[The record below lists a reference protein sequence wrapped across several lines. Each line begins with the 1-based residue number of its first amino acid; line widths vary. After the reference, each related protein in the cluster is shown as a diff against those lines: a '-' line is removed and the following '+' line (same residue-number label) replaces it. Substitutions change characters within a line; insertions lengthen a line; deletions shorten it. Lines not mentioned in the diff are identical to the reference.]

1 MSQLF
6 YLKECSSTNDE
17 ISKFLLY
24 ENSDFVALHTFNQT
38 RGRGQYG
45 NTWSSAAEK
54 NLAYTLAVKAENF
67 QLSGFM
73 FNYYTAIVIRDF
85 LANLTANNT
94 KIKWPNDI
102 ILKNKKI
109 VGILIEKKKI
119 NQNNYFI
126 IGAGFN
132 VLQEKFDE
140 ISNAGS
146 ILTQTGKYF
155 DLNEFTLALHN
166 DLNENLNK
174 IPSEDEIMHDFNSRL
189 FRKDEISVFELN
201 EKRQNGIIKNADR
214 NGNLWIDLEEDGLRS
229 FYHKEI
235 KLLY

>member
-17 ISKFLLY
+17 IEKFLLY
-24 ENSDFVALHTFNQT
+24 ENSDFIGLHTFNQT
-38 RGRGQYG
+38 KGRGQYG
-45 NTWSSAAEK
+45 NVWTQTAGK
-54 NLAYTLAVKAENF
+54 NLAYTLAVNTQNILCSDF
-67 QLSGFM
+67 I
-73 FNYYTAIVIRDF
+73 FNYYTAIIVRDF
-85 LANLTANNT
+85 LAILADSEV

-102 ILKNKKI
+102 ILKGKKI

-126 IGAGFN
+126 IGTGIN
-132 VLQEKFDE
+132 ILQEKFDE

-146 ILTQTGKYF
+146 LLTQTGQVF
-155 DLNEFTLALHN
+155 DLEDIVFKFHTYVSEKL
-166 DLNENLNK
+166 K
-174 IPSEDEIMHDFNSRL
+174 SIPSDQEILTMFNKNL
-189 FRKDEISVFELN
+189 FRKDEISVFEIGK
-201 EKRQNGIIKNADR
+201 ERQNGIIRNADEK
-214 NGNLWIDLEEDGLRS
+214 GELWIELENDGLRS

>member
-24 ENSDFVALHTFNQT
+24 GNSNFIGLHTFNQT
-38 RGRGQYG
+38 KGRGQYG
-45 NTWSSAAEK
+45 NVWTQTAGK
-54 NLAYTLAVKAENF
+54 NLAYTLAVSTQNILCSDF
-67 QLSGFM
+67 I
-73 FNYYTAIVIRDF
+73 FNYYTAMMIRDF
-85 LANLTANNT
+85 LAKLSDSEV

-102 ILKNKKI
+102 ILKGKKI

-126 IGAGFN
+126 IGAGIN
-132 VLQEKFDE
+132 ILQEDFDT

-146 ILTQTGKYF
+146 LLTQTGIQF
-155 DLNEFTLALHN
+155 DLEELAL
-166 DLNENLNK
+166 NLHEFLSEKLKN
-174 IPSEDEIMHDFNSRL
+174 IPSDQEILNGFNKNL
-189 FRKDEISVFELN
+189 FRKDQVSVFEI
-201 EKRQNGIIKNADR
+201 EKERQNGIIRNADEK
-214 NGNLWIDLEEDGLRS
+214 GELWIELEDGMRS
-229 FYHKEI
+229 FYHKEV

>member
-24 ENSDFVALHTFNQT
+24 GDSNFIGLHTFNQT
-38 RGRGQYG
+38 KGRGQYG
-45 NTWSSAAEK
+45 NIWTQTAGK
-54 NLAYTLAVKAENF
+54 NLAYTLAVNI
-67 QLSGFM
+67 QNILCSDFM
-73 FNYYTAIVIRDF
+73 FNYYTAMVIRDF
-85 LANLTANNT
+85 LAKLSDSEV

-102 ILKNKKI
+102 ILKGKKI

-126 IGAGFN
+126 IGAGIN
-132 VLQEKFDE
+132 ILQEDFDE

-146 ILTQTGKYF
+146 LLTQTGVQF
-155 DLNEFTLALHN
+155 DLEDLAFNLHEYLSERLKN
-166 DLNENLNK
+166 
-174 IPSEDEIMHDFNSRL
+174 IPSDQEILDGFNKNL
-189 FRKDEISVFELN
+189 FRKDQVSVFEI
-201 EKRQNGIIKNADR
+201 EKARQNGIIRHADEK
-214 NGNLWIDLEEDGLRS
+214 GELWIELEDGMRS
-229 FYHKEI
+229 FYHKEV

>member
-24 ENSDFVALHTFNQT
+24 GDSNFIGLHTFNQT
-38 RGRGQYG
+38 KGRGQYG
-45 NTWSSAAEK
+45 NIWTQTAGK
-54 NLAYTLAVKAENF
+54 NLAYTLAVNI
-67 QLSGFM
+67 QNILCSDFM
-73 FNYYTAIVIRDF
+73 FNYYTAMVIRDF
-85 LANLTANNT
+85 LAKLSDSEV

-102 ILKNKKI
+102 ILKGKKI

-126 IGAGFN
+126 IGAGIN
-132 VLQEKFDE
+132 ILQEDFDE

-146 ILTQTGKYF
+146 LLTQTGIQF
-155 DLNEFTLALHN
+155 DLEDLAFNLHEYLSERLKN
-166 DLNENLNK
+166 
-174 IPSEDEIMHDFNSRL
+174 IPSDQEILDGFNKNL
-189 FRKDEISVFELN
+189 FRKDQISVFEI
-201 EKRQNGIIKNADR
+201 EKARQNGIIRHADEK
-214 NGNLWIDLEEDGLRS
+214 GELWIELEDGMRS
-229 FYHKEI
+229 FYHKEV

>member
-1 MSQLF
+1 MPHLF

-24 ENSDFVALHTFNQT
+24 ENSDFIGLHTFNQT
-38 RGRGQYG
+38 KGRGQYG
-45 NTWSSAAEK
+45 NTWSFNAEK
-54 NLAYTLAVKAENF
+54 NLAYTLAAKIENF
-67 QLSGFM
+67 TCSDVM

-85 LANLTANNT
+85 LANLTDNDV

-132 VLQEKFDE
+132 ILQEKFE
-140 ISNAGS
+140 KVSNAGS
-146 ILTQTGKYF
+146 LLTQTGIEF
-155 DLNEFTLALHN
+155 DLNETTEKLQNYLVEKLQN
-166 DLNENLNK
+166 
-174 IPSEDEIMHDFNSRL
+174 IPSDEEIMQKFNQHL
-189 FRKDEISVFELN
+189 FRKDQVSVFELD
-201 EKRQNGIIKNADR
+201 KMRQNGIIKHADEK
-214 NGNLWIDLEEDGLRS
+214 GELWIDLENDGLQS

>member
-17 ISKFLLY
+17 IAKFLLY
-24 ENSDFVALHTFNQT
+24 GDSNFIGLHTFNQT
-38 RGRGQYG
+38 KGRGQYG
-45 NTWSSAAEK
+45 NVWTQTAGK
-54 NLAYTLAVKAENF
+54 NLAYTLAVNI
-67 QLSGFM
+67 QNILCSDFM
-73 FNYYTAIVIRDF
+73 FNYYTAMIIRDF
-85 LANLTANNT
+85 LAKLSDSEV

-102 ILKNKKI
+102 ILKGKKI

-126 IGAGFN
+126 IGAGIN
-132 VLQEKFDE
+132 ILQDEFDQ

-146 ILTQTGKYF
+146 LLTQTGMQF
-155 DLNEFTLALHN
+155 DLEEVSLNLHEYLSEKLKN
-166 DLNENLNK
+166 
-174 IPSEDEIMHDFNSRL
+174 IPSDQEILDEFNANL
-189 FRKDEISVFELN
+189 FRKDLISVFEI
-201 EKRQNGIIKNADR
+201 EKERQNGIIRNADEK
-214 NGNLWIDLEEDGLRS
+214 GELWIELEDGIRS

>member
-1 MSQLF
+1 MGQLF

-24 ENSDFVALHTFNQT
+24 ENSDFIALHTFNQT
-38 RGRGQYG
+38 KGRGQYG
-45 NTWSSAAEK
+45 NTWAAVAGK
-54 NLAYTLAVKAENF
+54 NVAYTLAVKT
-67 QLSGFM
+67 QSILLSDFI
-73 FNYYTAIVIRDF
+73 FNYYTAVIIRDF
-85 LANLTANNT
+85 LANLTDHDV

-102 ILKNKKI
+102 ILKNKKT

-132 VLQEKFDE
+132 VLQDHFDE
-140 ISNAGS
+140 ISHAGS
-146 ILTQTGKYF
+146 LLTQTGQAYNLDEF
-155 DLNEFTLALHN
+155 VLNLHEYLSEKLKN
-166 DLNENLNK
+166 
-174 IPSEDEIMHDFNSRL
+174 IPSEEEIIEQFNRNL
-189 FRKDEISVFELN
+189 YRKNEISVFEI
-201 EKRQNGIIKNADR
+201 EKERQNGIIRNADEK
-214 NGNLWIDLEEDGLRS
+214 GELWIELERDGLKS

>member
-1 MSQLF
+1 MSALF

-24 ENSDFVALHTFNQT
+24 GDSDFIAVHTFHQT
-38 RGRGQYG
+38 KGRGQYG
-45 NTWSSAAEK
+45 NTWSSTAEK
-54 NLAYTLAVKAENF
+54 NLAYTLAVKAEHF
-67 QLSGFM
+67 TVSDFM
-73 FNYYTAIVIRDF
+73 FNYYTAIAIRDF
-85 LANLTANNT
+85 LANLTDCDV
-94 KIKWPNDI
+94 KIKWPNDM

-119 NQNNYFI
+119 NQNNYFF

-132 VLQEKFDE
+132 ILQEKFE

-146 ILTQTGKYF
+146 LLTQTGRNF
-155 DLNEFTLALHN
+155 NLNDFTLNLHDFLTEKLKN
-166 DLNENLNK
+166 
-174 IPSEDEIMHDFNSRL
+174 IPSEEEILKLFNTNL
-189 FRKDEISVFELN
+189 FRKDEISVFEI
-201 EKRQNGIIKNADR
+201 EKTRQNGIIKKADEK
-214 NGNLWIDLEEDGLRS
+214 GELWIDLENDGLQS